1 MTSWSDHIEQLEH
14 FREQIDQTHENFEL
28 AYETIEYA
36 AKAKREHAEQLEQL
50 VERMDDMNQHDDNS
64 TAFLMRLQEAINN
77 EAELTRNTLS
87 DGLSIIAEDL
97 KKHKDKSLSSVKA
110 LKEKAFIVKFN
121 SKYAADSDKVCI
133 KTLCKQLEEVYSADM
148 KFMSDVAGR
157 YLRVQETFHQ
167 GIVTAECYGELS
179 ELSECDP
186 GHSVQAA
193 LQTMPTVQKRKM
205 SNRRRSSVI
214 DTKDD
219 LKEQFRRAS
228 LLQQDEIIAEPT
240 FKKPLDQRRPSITQL
255 AQQLHGFE
263 NNTLQKDIPSMY
275 LTMSNFDGTQ
285 LQEFHA
291 LSVGKGEILTRIEPI
306 SNEVTQIVN
315 GWSKVKNQRGSI
327 GFVPTPLLKQLE
339 HSS

>member
-1 MTSWSDHIEQLEH
+1 MTSWSEHTEQLEH
-14 FREQIDQTHENFEL
+14 FREQLDQTHENFDL
-28 AYETIEYA
+28 TGETIKTA
-36 AKAKREHAEQLEQL
+36 AKLKREHAEQLEKL
-50 VERMDDMNQHDDNS
+50 VERLDDMNQHDDNS
-64 TAFLMRLQEAINN
+64 TSFLMRLQEAIHN
-77 EAELTRNTLS
+77 EAEMTRDTLAE
-87 DGLSIIAEDL
+87 GLSVMGEDV
-97 KKHKDKSLSSVKA
+97 KQHRAKSLSAVQT
-110 LKEKAFIVKFN
+110 LQT
-121 SKYAADSDKVCI
+121 KYANDNDK
-133 KTLCKQLEEVYSADM
+133 KALCKQLEVIYADDM
-148 KFMSDVAGR
+148 KFMSDLAGR
-157 YLRVQETFHQ
+157 YLRVQENFHQ

-193 LQTMPTVQKRKM
+193 LSTMPTVQKRKM

-228 LLQQDEIIAEPT
+228 LLQQDEMIAEPT

-263 NNTLQKDIPSMY
+263 NTAQKGGESSQFPSMY
-275 LTMSNFDGTQ
+275 LTVRNFDGTQ

-291 LSVGKGEILTRIEPI
+291 LSVGKGEILTEIDPI
-306 SNEVTQIVN
+306 PAEVTQIVN

-327 GFVPTPLLKQLE
+327 GFVPSPLLKQLNN
-339 HSS
+339 SS

>member
-1 MTSWSDHIEQLEH
+1 MTSWSEHIEQLEH
-14 FREQIDQTHENFEL
+14 FREQIDQTHENFDL

-77 EAELTRNTLS
+77 EAELTRDTLA

-97 KKHKDKSLSSVKA
+97 KKHKDKSLSSIKA
-110 LKEKAFIVKFN
+110 LQ
-121 SKYAADSDKVCI
+121 SKYASDSDK

-148 KFMSDVAGR
+148 KFMSDIAGR

-339 HSS
+339 HSN

>member
-1 MTSWSDHIEQLEH
+1 MTSWSEHIEQLEH

-28 AYETIEYA
+28 AYETIEHA
-36 AKAKREHAEQLEQL
+36 AKIQREHAEQLEQL

-77 EAELTRNTLS
+77 EAELTRDTLA
-87 DGLSIIAEDL
+87 DGLFIIAEDL

-110 LKEKAFIVKFN
+110 LQ
-121 SKYAADSDKVCI
+121 SKYAADSDK
-133 KTLCKQLEEVYSADM
+133 KALCKQLEEVYSADM
-148 KFMSDVAGR
+148 KFMSDIAGR

-339 HSS
+339 HSN